1 MATNLIGDGW
11 KHAALC
17 QQIAI
22 NNCKTFLSF
31 FFSNALF
38 FIISCTFISF
48 SFFCVR
54 VFGYRILFCRQFI
67 TFGNV
72 ELWKKKKT
80 NHKLCDMP
88 RATTYQPL
96 FTHVIRPVMDKTQQH
111 THSSPTGQPSIFFFN
126 YYYYYFVRQW
136 ISYFFK
142 SAAVN

>member
-22 NNCKTFLSF
+22 INCKTFLSF

-72 ELWKKKKT
+72 ELWKKKKLIT
-80 NHKLCDMP
+80 NCV
-88 RATTYQPL
+88 TCQE
-96 FTHVIRPVMDKTQQH
+96 QQH
-111 THSSPTGQPSIFFFN
+111 INLFSLMLSAQSWTKHSSTHTHLPPDSQAFFFN